1 MKLAA
6 LDCDGTLIYS
16 NGPLNPVMLRQ
27 RGYFTVLVS
36 LSRKCLDKEG
46 FDDIIPSHAD
56 DGIPSKL
63 RKQSLIRVKEK
74 YTDAEEY
81 VYISDNLGDDVI
93 SLEVGFRHVHPN
105 DLQEFLDAETP

>member
-16 NGPLNPVMLRQ
+16 NGPLNPVTLQQ

-36 LSRKCLDKEG
+36 ASPKCLNEAG
-46 FDDIIPSHAD
+46 FDDRIPSHAD

-63 RKQSLIRVKEK
+63 RRQSLLRVKAK
-74 YTDAEEY
+74 YPDAEEY
-81 VYISDNLGDDVI
+81 VYISDNQGDDVI
-93 SLEVGFRHVHPN
+93 SRELGFRHVHPN
-105 DLQEFLDAETP
+105 NLKEFLDEAS